1 MTKIGIRLKLFQN
14 WLQNKSQRL
23 KIDNLK
29 DIQMVLDMNSF

>member
-1 MTKIGIRLKLFQN
+1 MTKIGTRPKLFQN

-29 DIQMVLDMNSF
+29 DTQMVLDMNSF